1 MLTTLAIGLTGNL
14 ELLAGGLIAVVM
26 LFAVIRKLT
35 IPKRVKDQAE
45 SDNISDA
52 EMLAPIRKAE
62 HRGLGFGEKEEKVWT
77 NDSDVEIKVAN
88 GEVTSIRRN
97 PNKIRMVLSEKAAG
111 CLGRKVQD
119 HLIVVRGKIVVR
131 AKALYADVA

>member
-97 PNKIRMVLSEKAAG
+97 PNKNPDGSFRKGGRVFRSESPRSPDSRQ
-111 CLGRKVQD
+111 RKD
-119 HLIVVRGKIVVR
+119 RS
-131 AKALYADVA
+131 